1 MIYGDRIGHISG
13 NSRGTVYKKLEIPI
27 YVNRG
32 IGDEEMI
39 GQKLKVARAAAGLSL
54 RDLSAR
60 IGGRVTA
67 QAIGKYE
74 RNEDMPSSGV
84 LIALARALGVSED
97 YLLSASE
104 LALEGAEFRKKAGSS
119 AREEAALEARAIHF
133 MERYLAIE
141 DLLNLRSVEWEKPW
155 SAPYPVKELR
165 DAEDA
170 ARSVREE
177 WGLGNDPIP
186 NLAELLEE
194 RGIKILSLDLDDID
208 GLAAKVRR
216 KDREAARV
224 IVIKKSTWSER
235 KRFNL
240 AHELGHMVIDPAQ
253 GLDEEK
259 AAHRF
264 AGAFLIPA
272 DVLRS
277 EVGAKRS
284 SISLGELVALKQRF
298 GVSIQA
304 IAYRCKDLG
313 ILNQAAFA
321 RLFKIFAQRGWRAP
335 PYEEP
340 GRLDP
345 EVEEPKRFERLC
357 YRALAERVIGES
369 RAAELLGI
377 SVRELDAR
385 LDQQAA

>member
-1 MIYGDRIGHISG
+1 M
-13 NSRGTVYKKLEIPI
+13 
-27 YVNRG
+27 
-32 IGDEEMI
+32 
-39 GQKLKVARAAAGLSL
+39 
-54 RDLSAR
+54 
-60 IGGRVTA
+60 
-67 QAIGKYE
+67 
-74 RNEDMPSSGV
+74 
-84 LIALARALGVSED
+84 
-97 YLLSASE
+97 
-104 LALEGAEFRKKAGSS
+104 
-119 AREEAALEARAIHF
+119 
-133 MERYLAIE
+133 
-141 DLLNLRSVEWEKPW
+141 
-155 SAPYPVKELR
+155 KELR

-170 ARSVREE
+170 ARSIREE

-335 PYEEP
+335 PTAP
-340 GRLDP
+340 RPTGR
-345 EVEEPKRFERLC
+345 
-357 YRALAERVIGES
+357 G
-369 RAAELLGI
+369 
-377 SVRELDAR
+377 
-385 LDQQAA
+385 

>member
-1 MIYGDRIGHISG
+1 
-13 NSRGTVYKKLEIPI
+13 
-27 YVNRG
+27 
-32 IGDEEMI
+32 MI

>member
-1 MIYGDRIGHISG
+1 MIYGDRISHISG
-13 NSRGTVYKKLEIPI
+13 ISRGTVYKKLEIPI

-253 GLDEEK
+253 WLDEEK

>member
-1 MIYGDRIGHISG
+1 MIYGDRISHISG

-60 IGGRVTA
+60 IGGRGTA

>member
-60 IGGRVTA
+60 IGSRVTA